1 MSEELILIHHGVK
14 GMKWGIRRYQNKDG
28 SLTAAGK
35 RKYSE
40 ERDDRTARSEKRG
53 LTANQKKALKTG
65 AVVVGT
71 VLAVYGGYK
80 LSKAVDVRSS
90 AVASHVGDVF
100 ADRFAT
106 DIGAKGVG
114 PGGNYHQRA
123 AAGVRSRGFAKE
135 ASGYFNNQVA
145 DSIANRRGVG
155 KLQNAANYY
164 KLKAGKKTPFDLY
177 DYQRM
182 ASTSVSKSGAFDKT
196 AYEQLRKNAQTSQ
209 EAHDEWRYAA
219 LLIDAVNSGGQIPF
233 KRLDKEASRWVTA
246 N

>member
-1 MSEELILIHHGVK
+1 
-14 GMKWGIRRYQNKDG
+14 MKWGIRRYQNKDG